1 MSKIREFV
9 VKHQELF
16 TILGL
21 GILFYF
27 IFFHNIWAYA
37 LMDVDES
44 RYVSM
49 SKDMFN
55 TKDFLTLYL
64 NNEFFFEKPPLYFWG
79 ECLSFALFGKITE
92 FTARFP
98 VALYGTLCGFLT
110 YFIGRKII
118 SRSYG
123 VVSALILSTSLEFLI
138 LSKFAILD
146 IVVATCVWF
155 SLCFG
160 ILTTFCEEKN
170 RKYFWW
176 LFYIFSGLAVMAK
189 GIPGFVVPF
198 GSLFF
203 IYIFNSFLAKHE
215 QIERPLHGEGCP
227 EGRRGLVIPTFKTIF
242 KPQYFLAGFVLFFLI
257 TLPWH
262 IVMLKIHDPLFFQEY
277 VIKHHIARFLGSNEI
292 GRQQPFYFYFL
303 TILWGFFPWIISTL
317 VVFIRKCIKRD
328 FVFAG
333 LTDTQRFLV
342 YNGIIA
348 IFTLLFFSSS
358 KTKLITYILPIYPS
372 LACLG
377 GYIWTKYIEK
387 GEYSRFI
394 NKTVYVLGGIFILAS
409 IIAIF
414 TPLFLPAQLVLD
426 ISSAKSLCITLLFA
440 SGLASILF
448 AKKERYLGV
457 FFSYVLLM
465 LVLSAF
471 GTEKFFKIDYK
482 FGQDDLLKYA
492 QIAKKENKTL
502 TCYRFTHKY
511 SLIYYGG
518 KPVEFLGKE
527 STPAD
532 LKTALEKPNNLVIIP
547 HKAIDTEVESL
558 NYKAIEDGRKY
569 TLVERK

>member
-16 TILGL
+16 TIFGL

-98 VALYGTLCGFLT
+98 VAMYGTLCGFLT

-215 QIERPLHGEGCP
+215 QIEHPLQGEGCP
-227 EGRRGLVIPTFKTIF
+227 EDRRGLVIPTFKTIF
-242 KPQYFLAGFVLFFLI
+242 KPQYFLVGFVLFFLI

-328 FVFAG
+328 FVFTG

-414 TPLFLPAQLVLD
+414 TPLFLPTQLVLD

-502 TCYRFTHKY
+502 TCYRFSHKY
-511 SLIYYGG
+511 SLIYYGE
-518 KPVEFLGKE
+518 KPVEYGKE
-527 STPAD
+527 YTPAD
-532 LKTALEKPNNLVIIP
+532 LKAALEKPNNLVIIP
-547 HKAIDTEVESL
+547 HKAIDAEVESL
-558 NYKAIEDGRKY
+558 NYKVIEDGRKY

>member
-1 MSKIREFV
+1 MSKIKDFV
-9 VKHQELF
+9 LKHQELF

-110 YFIGRKII
+110 YFVGRRIV
-118 SRSYG
+118 SRTYG

-160 ILTTFCEEKN
+160 MLTTFCKEQNK
-170 RKYFWW
+170 KYFWW

-198 GSLFF
+198 GSMFF
-203 IYIFNSFLAKHE
+203 ISIFSKK
-215 QIERPLHGEGCP
+215 
-227 EGRRGLVIPTFKTIF
+227 FKEIF
-242 KPQYFLAGFVLFFLI
+242 KPQYFLVGFILFFLI

-277 VIKHHIARFLGSNEI
+277 VIKHHIARFLGSSEL

-303 TILWGFFPWIISTL
+303 TILWGFFPWIVSSL

-328 FVFAG
+328 FVFKD
-333 LTDTQRFLV
+333 LTNTQRFLV

-348 IFTLLFFSSS
+348 VFTLLFFSSS
-358 KTKLITYILPIYPS
+358 KTKLITYILPIYPA

-394 NKTVYVLGGIFILAS
+394 NKTVYVLGGIFIFAS
-409 IIAIF
+409 IVAIF
-414 TPLFLPAQLVLD
+414 TPLFLPAQLVQD
-426 ISSAKSLCITLLFA
+426 IASAKPLCITLLFA

-448 AKKERYLGV
+448 AKCGRYLGV
-457 FFSYVLLM
+457 FFTYVLLM

-492 QIAKKENKTL
+492 QIAKSENKTL
-502 TCYRFTHKY
+502 TCYRFSHKY

-518 KPVEFLGKE
+518 KPVEYGKDF
-527 STPAD
+527 TPAD
-532 LKTALEKPNNLVIIP
+532 LKTALDKTDNLVIIP
-547 HKAIDTEVESL
+547 HKAIDEEVESL
-558 NYKAIEDGRKY
+558 DYNVIEDGRKY
-569 TLVERK
+569 MLVEGK

>member
-1 MSKIREFV
+1 MSKIKDFV
-9 VKHQELF
+9 LKHQELF
-16 TILGL
+16 TLFGL

-27 IFFHNIWAYA
+27 IFFHNIWSYA

-110 YFIGRKII
+110 YFIGRKIV
-118 SRSYG
+118 SRTYG

-160 ILTTFCEEKN
+160 MLTTFCEEKN
-170 RKYFWW
+170 KKYFWW

-198 GSLFF
+198 GSMFF
-203 IYIFNSFLAKHE
+203 IYIFNSFLAKKGDAE
-215 QIERPLHGEGCP
+215 QKQA
-227 EGRRGLVIPTFKTIF
+227 TFKEIF
-242 KPQYFLAGFVLFFLI
+242 RPQYLLVGFILFFLI

-303 TILWGFFPWIISTL
+303 TILWGFFPWIISGL
-317 VVFIRKCIKRD
+317 VVLIRKCFKCD
-328 FVFAG
+328 FKFTG
-333 LTDTQRFLV
+333 LNDTQRFLV
-342 YNGIIA
+342 YNAIIA

-372 LACLG
+372 LACLA

-387 GEYSRFI
+387 GEYRRFI
-394 NKTVYVLGGIFILAS
+394 NKTVYFLGGIFILAS
-409 IIAIF
+409 IVAIF
-414 TPLFLPAQLVLD
+414 TPLFLPAQLVQD
-426 ISSAKSLCITLLFA
+426 IAIAKSLCITLLFA

-448 AKKERYLGV
+448 AKRERYLGV
-457 FFSYVLLM
+457 FFTYVLLM

-492 QIAKKENKTL
+492 QIAKNENKTI
-502 TCYRFTHKY
+502 TCYKFTHKY

-518 KPVEFLGKE
+518 KPVVYGIDF
-527 STPAD
+527 TPVE
-532 LKTALEKPNNLVIIP
+532 LKQELAKPNNLVIIP
-547 HKAIDTEVESL
+547 HKAIDEEV
-558 NYKAIEDGRKY
+558 KALDYNIIEDGRKY
-569 TLVERK
+569 VLVEGK

>member
-1 MSKIREFV
+1 MSKIKDFV
-9 VKHQELF
+9 LKHQELF
-16 TILGL
+16 TLFGL

-27 IFFHNIWAYA
+27 IFFHNIWSYA

-110 YFIGRKII
+110 YFIGRKIV
-118 SRSYG
+118 SRTYG

-160 ILTTFCEEKN
+160 MLTTFCEEKN
-170 RKYFWW
+170 KKYFWW
-176 LFYIFSGLAVMAK
+176 LFYFFSGLAVMAK

-198 GSLFF
+198 GSMFF
-203 IYIFNSFLAKHE
+203 IYIFNSFLAKKGDAE
-215 QIERPLHGEGCP
+215 QKQA
-227 EGRRGLVIPTFKTIF
+227 TFKEIF
-242 KPQYFLAGFVLFFLI
+242 RPQYLLVGFILFFLI

-303 TILWGFFPWIISTL
+303 TILWGFFPWIISGL
-317 VVFIRKCIKRD
+317 MVLIRKCFKRD
-328 FVFAG
+328 FKFTG
-333 LTDTQRFLV
+333 LNDTQRFLV
-342 YNGIIA
+342 YNAIIA

-372 LACLG
+372 LACLA

-387 GEYSRFI
+387 GEYRRFI
-394 NKTVYVLGGIFILAS
+394 NKTVYFLAGIFILAS
-409 IIAIF
+409 IVAIF
-414 TPLFLPAQLVLD
+414 TPLFLPAQLVQD
-426 ISSAKSLCITLLFA
+426 IAIAKPLCITLLFA

-448 AKKERYLGV
+448 AKRDRYLGV
-457 FFSYVLLM
+457 FFTYVLLM
-465 LVLSAF
+465 LILSAF

-492 QIAKKENKTL
+492 QIAKNENKTI
-502 TCYRFTHKY
+502 TCYKFTHKY

-518 KPVEFLGKE
+518 KPVVYGIDF
-527 STPAD
+527 TPVE
-532 LKTALEKPNNLVIIP
+532 LKQELAKPNNLVIIP
-547 HKAIDTEVESL
+547 HKAIDEEV
-558 NYKAIEDGRKY
+558 KALDYNIIEDGRKY
-569 TLVERK
+569 VLVEGK

>member
-1 MSKIREFV
+1 MQKVKEFV
-9 VKHQELF
+9 FRHQELF

-21 GILFYF
+21 SILFYF

-64 NNEFFFEKPPLYFWG
+64 NKEFFFEKPPLYFWG
-79 ECLSFALFGKITE
+79 ECLSFALFGRITE

-110 YFIGRKII
+110 YFMGRKII
-118 SRSYG
+118 SRKYG
-123 VVSALILSTSLEFLI
+123 VVSALILATSLEFLI

-146 IVVATCVWF
+146 IVVSTCVWF

-160 ILTTFCEEKN
+160 MLTFFCAEKN
-170 RKYFWW
+170 KKYFWW

-198 GSLFF
+198 GSMFF
-203 IYIFNSFLAKHE
+203 IAIVSKRFKEIF
-215 QIERPLHGEGCP
+215 R
-227 EGRRGLVIPTFKTIF
+227 
-242 KPQYFLAGFVLFFLI
+242 PQYFIVGFILFFLI

-262 IVMLKIHDPLFFQEY
+262 IIMLKMHDPLFFNEY
-277 VIKHHIARFLGSNEI
+277 VMKHHISRFLGSKDL

-303 TILWGFFPWIISTL
+303 TILWGFFPWIVSTL
-317 VVFIRKCIKRD
+317 TVLIRKIIKKD
-328 FVFAG
+328 FEFKD
-333 LTDTQRFLV
+333 LTDTRRFLL

-348 IFTLLFFSSS
+348 VFTLLFFSSS
-358 KTKLITYILPIYPS
+358 KTKLITYILPIYPA

-377 GYIWTKYIEK
+377 GYIWTNYIEK

-394 NKTVYVLGGIFILAS
+394 NKTVYVIGGIFIIASILAS
-409 IIAIF
+409 FTCFYLPCQLNFDIA
-414 TPLFLPAQLVLD
+414 D
-426 ISSAKSLCITLLFA
+426 AKPLCITLLFLC
-440 SGLASILF
+440 GLLSIIF
-448 AKKERYLGV
+448 AKKERYAGV
-457 FFSYVLLM
+457 FFTYVIFM
-465 LVLSAF
+465 LALSAF

-482 FGQDDLLKYA
+482 FGQNDLMKYA
-492 QIAKKENKTL
+492 QYAKENNKTL
-502 TCYRFTHKY
+502 TCYRFSHKY

-518 KPVEFLGKE
+518 KPVEYGKE
-527 STPAD
+527 YGINE
-532 LKTALEKPNNLVIIP
+532 LKEALAKENNLVIIP
-547 HKAIDTEVESL
+547 HKAMDEDVKTLS
-558 NYKAIEDGRKY
+558 YKKIADGRKY
-569 TLVERK
+569 MLVEKD

>member
-1 MSKIREFV
+1 MIKIKNFV
-9 VKHQELF
+9 LRHQELF

-110 YFIGRKII
+110 YFVGRKIV
-118 SRSYG
+118 SRTYG

-146 IVVATCVWF
+146 IVVATCIWF
-155 SLCFG
+155 SLAFG
-160 ILTTFCEEKN
+160 MLTNFCEEKN
-170 RKYFWW
+170 KKYFWW

-198 GSLFF
+198 GSMLFIS
-203 IYIFNSFLAKHE
+203 IYSKKFKEIF
-215 QIERPLHGEGCP
+215 R
-227 EGRRGLVIPTFKTIF
+227 
-242 KPQYFLAGFVLFFLI
+242 PQYFIVGFILFFLI

-262 IVMLKIHDPLFFQEY
+262 IVMLKIHDPLFFNEY
-277 VIKHHIARFLGSNEI
+277 VMKHHLARFLGSNEI

-303 TILWGFFPWIISTL
+303 TILWGFFPWILSTL
-317 VVFIRKCIKRD
+317 TVLIRKCIKRD
-328 FVFAG
+328 FKFKE
-333 LTDTQRFLV
+333 LTNTQRFMV
-342 YNGIIA
+342 YNAIIA

-358 KTKLITYILPIYPS
+358 KTKLITYILPIYPA

-377 GYIWTKYIEK
+377 GHIWTNYIQR

-394 NKTVYVLGGIFILAS
+394 NKTVYILGGIFVLAS
-409 IIAIF
+409 IVAIF
-414 TPLFLPAQLVLD
+414 TPLFLPEQLVQD
-426 ISSAKSLCITLLFA
+426 ISMAKPLCIVLLSV

-448 AKKERYLGV
+448 AKKENYLGV
-457 FFSYVLLM
+457 FFTYVLLM
-465 LVLSAF
+465 LALSAF

-492 QIAKKENKTL
+492 QIAKNENKTL
-502 TCYRFTHKY
+502 TCYHFSHKY

-518 KPVEFLGKE
+518 KPVVYGKDFTIE
-527 STPAD
+527 E
-532 LKTALEKPNNLVIIP
+532 LKSALAKEGNLVIIP
-547 HKAIDTEVESL
+547 HKAIDEDVQAL
-558 NYKAIEDGRKY
+558 DYKIIEDGRKY
-569 TLVERK
+569 VLVEGKL

>member
-1 MSKIREFV
+1 MLKIKEFV
-9 VKHQELF
+9 LKHQEMF
-16 TILGL
+16 TLLGL

-110 YFIGRKII
+110 YFVGRKIV
-118 SRSYG
+118 SRTYG

-170 RKYFWW
+170 KKYFWW

-203 IYIFNSFLAKHE
+203 IYIYNSFLAKNDKRLE
-215 QIERPLHGEGCP
+215 
-227 EGRRGLVIPTFKTIF
+227 TTSFKNIF
-242 KPQYFLAGFVLFFLI
+242 KSQYFIVGFILFFLI

-317 VVFIRKCIKRD
+317 AVLIRKCIKRD
-328 FVFAG
+328 FIIKNVN
-333 LTDTQRFLV
+333 DTQRFLV

-348 IFTLLFFSSS
+348 VFTLLFFSSS

-387 GEYSRFI
+387 GEYSRLI
-394 NKTVYVLGGIFILAS
+394 NRTVYVVGGIFILAS
-409 IIAIF
+409 IVAIF
-414 TPLFLPAQLVLD
+414 TPLFLPTQLAQD
-426 ISSAKSLCITLLFA
+426 ILSAKPLCITLLFA

-448 AKKERYLGV
+448 AKRERYLGV
-457 FFSYVLLM
+457 FFTYVLLM
-465 LVLSAF
+465 LALSAF

-492 QIAKKENKTL
+492 QIAKNENKTL
-502 TCYRFTHKY
+502 TCYRFSHKY

-518 KPVEFLGKE
+518 KPVEYGKE
-527 STPAD
+527 YTPAE
-532 LKTALEKPNNLVIIP
+532 LKTALAKPNNLVIIP
-547 HKAIDTEVESL
+547 HKAIDEEVEKL
-558 NYKAIEDGRKY
+558 DYRVIMDGRKY
-569 TLVERK
+569 ILVEKN

>member
-1 MSKIREFV
+1 MSKIKDFV
-9 VKHQELF
+9 LKHKELF
-16 TILGL
+16 TLFGL

-27 IFFHNIWAYA
+27 IFFHNIWSYA

-79 ECLSFALFGKITE
+79 ECLSFALFGKISE

-98 VALYGTLCGFLT
+98 VALYGTLCGYLT
-110 YFIGRKII
+110 YFIGRKIV
-118 SRSYG
+118 SRTYG

-160 ILTTFCEEKN
+160 MLTTFCEEKN
-170 RKYFWW
+170 KKFFWW

-198 GSLFF
+198 GSMFF
-203 IYIFNSFLAKHE
+203 IYIFNSFLAKKGDA
-215 QIERPLHGEGCP
+215 QQKQA
-227 EGRRGLVIPTFKTIF
+227 TFKEIF
-242 KPQYFLAGFVLFFLI
+242 RPQYLLVGFILFFLI

-303 TILWGFFPWIISTL
+303 TILWGFFPWIISGL
-317 VVFIRKCIKRD
+317 VVLIRKCFKRD
-328 FVFAG
+328 FKFTG
-333 LTDTQRFLV
+333 LNDTQRFLV
-342 YNGIIA
+342 YNAIIA

-372 LACLG
+372 LACLA

-387 GEYSRFI
+387 GEYRSFI
-394 NKTVYVLGGIFILAS
+394 NKTVYFLGGIFILAS
-409 IIAIF
+409 IVAIF
-414 TPLFLPAQLVLD
+414 TPLFLPAQLVQD
-426 ISSAKSLCITLLFA
+426 IAIAKPLCITLLFA

-448 AKKERYLGV
+448 AKRERYLGV
-457 FFSYVLLM
+457 FFTYVLLM
-465 LVLSAF
+465 LILSAF

-492 QIAKKENKTL
+492 QIAKNENKTI
-502 TCYRFTHKY
+502 TCYKFTHKY

-518 KPVEFLGKE
+518 KPVVYGIDF
-527 STPAD
+527 TPVE
-532 LKTALEKPNNLVIIP
+532 LKQELAKPNNLVIIP
-547 HKAIDTEVESL
+547 HKAIDEEVEAL
-558 NYKAIEDGRKY
+558 DYNIIEDGRKY
-569 TLVERK
+569 VLVEGK

>member
-1 MSKIREFV
+1 MSKIKDFV
-9 VKHQELF
+9 LKHQELF
-16 TILGL
+16 TLFGL

-27 IFFHNIWAYA
+27 IFFHNIWSYA

-110 YFIGRKII
+110 YFIGRKIV
-118 SRSYG
+118 SRTYG

-160 ILTTFCEEKN
+160 MLTTFCEEKN
-170 RKYFWW
+170 KKYFWW

-198 GSLFF
+198 GSMFF
-203 IYIFNSFLAKHE
+203 IYIFNSFLAKKGDAE
-215 QIERPLHGEGCP
+215 QKQA
-227 EGRRGLVIPTFKTIF
+227 TFKEIF
-242 KPQYFLAGFVLFFLI
+242 RPQYLLVGFILFFLI

-303 TILWGFFPWIISTL
+303 TILWGFFPWIISGL
-317 VVFIRKCIKRD
+317 VVLIRKCFKRD
-328 FVFAG
+328 FKFTG
-333 LTDTQRFLV
+333 LNDTQRFLV
-342 YNGIIA
+342 YNAIIA

-372 LACLG
+372 LACLA

-387 GEYSRFI
+387 GEYRSFI
-394 NKTVYVLGGIFILAS
+394 NKTVFFLGGIFILAS
-409 IIAIF
+409 IVAIF
-414 TPLFLPAQLVLD
+414 TPLFLPAQLVQD
-426 ISSAKSLCITLLFA
+426 IAIAKPLCITLLFA

-448 AKKERYLGV
+448 AKRERYLGV
-457 FFSYVLLM
+457 FFTYVLLM
-465 LVLSAF
+465 LILSAF

-492 QIAKKENKTL
+492 QIAKNENKTI
-502 TCYRFTHKY
+502 TCYKFTHKY

-518 KPVEFLGKE
+518 KPVVYGIDF
-527 STPAD
+527 TPVE
-532 LKTALEKPNNLVIIP
+532 LKQELAKPNNLVIIP
-547 HKAIDTEVESL
+547 HKAIDEEVEAL
-558 NYKAIEDGRKY
+558 DYNIIEDGRKY
-569 TLVERK
+569 VLVEGK